1 MMTLWDLIE
10 PFAKHLRPKVAPKT
24 PPDLVYSKSSTPNAR
39 PSRGPTSSHSL
50 QSRTFTAPA
59 KSSPPSGSMLERYER
74 MVAIMLERHNVRVR
88 KWRTSSSGCAWQ
100 VFYRDGTISNL
111 IESPRPRGPLSAAIF
126 LHEIGHHAIGLDVY
140 KPRCLEEY
148 HAWMFALAA
157 MKEHDLN
164 ITQAVHNRVRRSLK
178 YAVGKA
184 TRRGIKN
191 VPAELLEYM

>member
-1 MMTLWDLIE
+1 MLTLWDLIE
-10 PFAKHLRPKVAPKT
+10 PITKRLRAKVAPPSPPPRSVAPAPRRPAGRPT
-24 PPDLVYSKSSTPNAR
+24 PSTRTSTPKNAA
-39 PSRGPTSSHSL
+39 PSLRARSK
-50 QSRTFTAPA
+50 PA
-59 KSSPPSGSMLERYER
+59 SMLDRYDR
-74 MVAIMLERHNVRVR
+74 MVQVMLARHNVRVR
-88 KWRTSSSGCAWQ
+88 KWRSSSSGCAWQ
-100 VFYRDGTISNL
+100 VIYRDGTVANL

-164 ITQAVHNRVRRSLK
+164 VTDAVHIRVRRSLK

-184 TRRGIKN
+184 KRRGIKSL
-191 VPAELLEYM
+191 PPELLDFA